1 MARQIIRLT
10 ESDLHKIIKES
21 VKRIIYESNAPTPED
36 LEIAKQKMQALR
48 GKKDKKMEFFAA
60 AQEYQKI
67 KELLG
72 KANFIK
78 QPSSY
83 WSDKENEKRG
93 ITPSDENSKWR
104 LPGHIQRQKEADKE
118 FFDKTKG
125 ENDIDAMLGV

>member
-1 MARQIIRLT
+1 MPRQIIRLT

-21 VKRIIYESNAPTPED
+21 VERIISESNMPTIED

-60 AQEYQKI
+60 AKEYQKI

-83 WSDKENEKRG
+83 WSGEENEKRG

-104 LPGHIQRQKEADKE
+104 LPGHIQRQIDADKE

-125 ENDIDAMLGV
+125 ENDVDAILGA

>member
-1 MARQIIRLT
+1 MKKIVRLT

-21 VKRIIYESNAPTPED
+21 VERIISESNVPTIED

-48 GKKDKKMEFFAA
+48 GKKDKKKEFFAA

-72 KANFIK
+72 KTNFVK

-93 ITPSDENSKWR
+93 ITPSDEN
-104 LPGHIQRQKEADKE
+104 
-118 FFDKTKG
+118 
-125 ENDIDAMLGV
+125 

>member
-1 MARQIIRLT
+1 MSRQIIRLT

-21 VKRIIYESNAPTPED
+21 VERIISESNMPTLED

-72 KANFIK
+72 KTNFIK

-83 WSDKENEKRG
+83 WSGKENEKKG

-118 FFDKTKG
+118 FFNKTKG
-125 ENDIDAMLGV
+125 ENDVDAMLGA